1 MSTGAKSS
9 TTRRLLRPF
18 VQYSVDTGV
27 LSREALADLVKV
39 RSELDRRLGQLA
51 ALKGYMAPRDVLA
64 VLAEQADSDFPF
76 GEIAVG
82 LGHLTRTQ
90 LRELLDLQQ
99 DPFRFFVELLRLSG
113 IVAEPAI
120 QRLVHD
126 FTASGRADAPAAAE
140 EPPAAPARKADELR
154 GVLRRL
160 KAAATVPE
168 GVQRLLALLDEPEST
183 LDQVLPLLQAE
194 PAIAAQVLGLVN
206 SAFFGLRH
214 RVSSLRQAVVTVGFR
229 GLRQVILFVRV
240 LDVFVKA
247 GREKTR
253 EVWRH
258 SILASQ
264 WAQAIARARGW
275 TDLETPLVA
284 GLVHD
289 LGRPAVLQHFPEASA
304 EIGRRIREGGSAAE
318 AELATLGLT
327 HADAGAYLCH
337 LWRFPVELHEA
348 VLYHHCSVPFLRN
361 VQGLPPLVN
370 LVHLA
375 CGLASLPDDL
385 PASRMAGALERGFAE
400 YHRVDAST
408 LAELAPQVREGASE
422 LTRLIT

>member
-1 MSTGAKSS
+1 MTTETKHS

-18 VQYSVDTGV
+18 VQYSVDQGV
-27 LSREALADLVKV
+27 LTRETLASLVKV
-39 RSELDRRLGQLA
+39 RSEIDRRLGQLA
-51 ALKGYMAPRDVLA
+51 ALKGYMAPRDVVA
-64 VLAEQADSDFPF
+64 VMAHQAESDEPF

-82 LGHLTRTQ
+82 CSFLTRPQ
-90 LRELLDLQQ
+90 LREILDLQQ

-113 IVAEPAI
+113 LVAEPAI

-126 FTASGRADAPAAAE
+126 FAASGHAEAPATP
-140 EPPAAPARKADELR
+140 EPGPAPARRPDELR
-154 GVLRRL
+154 AVLRRI
-160 KAAATVPE
+160 KGAATVPE

-194 PAIAAQVLGLVN
+194 PSIASQVLSLVN

-229 GLRQVILFVRV
+229 GLRQVILYVRV
-240 LDVFVKA
+240 LEVFVKA

-258 SILASQ
+258 SILAGQ

-289 LGRPAVLQHFPEASA
+289 LGRPAVLQHFPEAAA
-304 EIGRRIREGGSAAE
+304 EIEARVRAGASAAE
-318 AELATLGLT
+318 AELGTLGLT

-361 VQGLPPLVN
+361 VRGLPPLVD

-375 CGLASLPDDL
+375 CGLASV
-385 PASRMAGALERGFAE
+385 PADVGADQVAFALDREFAE
-400 YHRVDAST
+400 YHRVDAAAV
-408 LAELAPQVREGASE
+408 AELAPQVREGASE
-422 LTRLIT
+422 LAQLIA